1 MGETAT
7 VKGVEKRGVEKR
19 GVEKRGVEKRG
30 VEKRVENGVVKED
43 IEMNR

>member
-7 VKGVEKRGVEKR
+7 VK

>member
-7 VKGVEKRGVEKR
+7 VK
-19 GVEKRGVEKRG
+19 GVEKRG

>member
-7 VKGVEKRGVEKR
+7 VKGVEKR

>member
-7 VKGVEKRGVEKR
+7 VK

-43 IEMNR
+43 I